1 MCKISLHLLAFRL
14 IFNQNLKIMIK
25 NLNFN
30 EGFDSEFKK
39 FILLLYSY
47 SSARK
52 DNDSI
57 QYFIEQCIVN
67 VAHNEYGGLLQ
78 DFLFYRK
85 KNKNGFVYLM
95 QDHSGLYK
103 IGYSQN
109 LNERL
114 SQLRVGNPQIYM
126 YANYPAGRLDERL
139 LHRLF
144 KKYKRSGEW
153 FNLQRKHLKWIDN
166 YFINQNQ

>member
-30 EGFDSEFKK
+30 VEFDSEFKQ

-47 SSARK
+47 SDASK

-67 VAHNEYGGLLQ
+67 VAHYEYGKQLQ
-78 DFLFYRK
+78 DFLYYREK
-85 KNKNGFVYLM
+85 TKNGFVYLM

-109 LNERL
+109 PNERL
-114 SQLRVGNPQIYM
+114 SQLKVGNPTINM
-126 YANYPAGRLDERL
+126 YANYPANRLDEIL

-144 KKYKRSGEW
+144 KKCKRSGEW
-153 FNLQRKHLKWIDN
+153 FNLKPKHLKWIDT
-166 YFINQNQ
+166 YFFNQNQ